1 MGICYKKLD
10 IIEILFLQN
19 NNNTAIINIEIRG
32 KIMKEIKDVI
42 ANNLITL
49 RKSFGLTQNE
59 LAEKLSYS
67 DNMVSRWERAEIT
80 PSVETLQKIS
90 DFYKVPLSSLLQENA
105 IEEEK
110 QETKVQDIKKFSIVL
125 LMVTAL
131 WLIITVAF
139 VLAESIHHLNIWK
152 IFILGIP
159 LTCALLLLFNGSW
172 NKYIYRFVVL
182 SVLVWSLLAFVY
194 LQFLEYN
201 IFFVFLIGIPLELA
215 LVIWAFIKP
224 KKQKSKK

>member
-1 MGICYKKLD
+1 
-10 IIEILFLQN
+10 
-19 NNNTAIINIEIRG
+19 
-32 KIMKEIKDVI
+32 MKEIKDII
-42 ANNLITL
+42 AANLIAL
-49 RKSFGLTQNE
+49 RKEQKLTQNE

-67 DNMVSRWERAEIT
+67 DNMVSRWERGEIT
-80 PSVETLQKIS
+80 PSIETLQKIS
-90 DFYKVPLSSLLQENA
+90 EFYKVPLSSLLQENA

-110 QETKVQDIKKFSIVL
+110 QSSKIQDIKKFSIVL

-131 WLIITVAF
+131 WLVITVAF

-152 IFILGIP
+152 IFVLGVP
-159 LTCALLLLFNGSW
+159 LSCGLLLLFNGSW

-182 SVLVWSLLAFVY
+182 SILIWSFLAFVY

-224 KKQKSKK
+224 KTSKSKNKQ

>member
-1 MGICYKKLD
+1 
-10 IIEILFLQN
+10 
-19 NNNTAIINIEIRG
+19 
-32 KIMKEIKDVI
+32 MKEIKDII
-42 ANNLITL
+42 AANLIAL
-49 RKSFGLTQNE
+49 RKEQKLTQNE

-67 DNMVSRWERAEIT
+67 DNMVSRWERGEIT
-80 PSVETLQKIS
+80 PSIETLQKIS
-90 DFYKVPLSSLLQENA
+90 EFYKVPLSSLLQENA

-110 QETKVQDIKKFSIVL
+110 QSSKIQDIKKFSIVL

-131 WLIITVAF
+131 WLVITVAF
-139 VLAESIHHLNIWK
+139 VLAESVKHINMWK
-152 IFILGIP
+152 IFVLGVP
-159 LTCALLLLFNGSW
+159 LSCGLLLLFNGSW

-182 SVLVWSLLAFVY
+182 SILIWSFLAFVY

-224 KKQKSKK
+224 KKN